1 MTSQSNKPPLW
12 VLLAFSS
19 IKTRKSALI
28 LIGVTML
35 FTLYCIPW
43 GLMSQTPQWLVALFL
58 ITDWSWFVMMV
69 PIVAWYLMCL
79 RWMDT
84 HAGWEISSTK
94 SDD

>member
-1 MTSQSNKPPLW
+1 
-12 VLLAFSS
+12 
-19 IKTRKSALI
+19 
-28 LIGVTML
+28 
-35 FTLYCIPW
+35 
-43 GLMSQTPQWLVALFL
+43 MSQTPQWLVALFL